1 MSARLPLIILLTC
14 LPGISSLLAAP
25 QVVAVSPPPQSMS
38 APPLTEITVQFD
50 SVMDAATIHGGTVMI
65 LGRWSGIGDGTLAL
79 EDDGKLIRFTPSE
92 PFSSGEWVTV
102 SISRKL
108 LSASGDSLS
117 FGYAW
122 TFWIAASPGTLDL
135 IEIDRI
141 SVREPGE
148 GHIQTYGAHAAD
160 MNDDGYTD
168 LTLPNELSND
178 VRMFLNDGQGAYES
192 FTIEP
197 IPNGNYASANEAVD
211 LNGDTHLDF
220 VVGNGGND
228 QMCVFIGDGTGSF
241 TSATSYQAGSS
252 VRGVAAMDLEGDGDM
267 DIVTTNRNASNL
279 SIFKNNGDGTFQ
291 PRITMEGNG
300 SQETACA
307 AADANGDGILDL
319 FVGAYGSNE
328 MILLLGDGDGGLVFS
343 SKVGAGG
350 SPWMIAAGDV
360 NGDGNV
366 DVVSANAFF
375 NNAAVVLGD
384 GQGGLLP
391 AVTYPVGNFAL
402 AIDLGDLD
410 GDGDLDMVT
419 SNYSSGTWTLYENDG
434 TGLFIDQR
442 TFPAASAGSC
452 ATLHDR
458 DNDGDLDMTG
468 IDEIDDLIFIFDNS
482 PPLSVEHNEPL
493 PEQVELR
500 QNYPNPFNPTTVIRF
515 TIPAVGTSRWGGTV
529 SLQVFDLLGQPVAT
543 LVDGMLEA
551 GNHVVSFDA
560 TGLSS
565 GVYFYRLT
573 AFGATQTRKLIL
585 SR

>member
-1 MSARLPLIILLTC
+1 
-14 LPGISSLLAAP
+14 
-25 QVVAVSPPPQSMS
+25 
-38 APPLTEITVQFD
+38 
-50 SVMDAATIHGGTVMI
+50 
-65 LGRWSGIGDGTLAL
+65 
-79 EDDGKLIRFTPSE
+79 
-92 PFSSGEWVTV
+92 
-102 SISRKL
+102 
-108 LSASGDSLS
+108 
-117 FGYAW
+117 
-122 TFWIAASPGTLDL
+122 
-135 IEIDRI
+135 
-141 SVREPGE
+141 
-148 GHIQTYGAHAAD
+148 
-160 MNDDGYTD
+160 
-168 LTLPNELSND
+168 
-178 VRMFLNDGQGAYES
+178 
-192 FTIEP
+192 
-197 IPNGNYASANEAVD
+197 
-211 LNGDTHLDF
+211 
-220 VVGNGGND
+220 
-228 QMCVFIGDGTGSF
+228 
-241 TSATSYQAGSS
+241 
-252 VRGVAAMDLEGDGDM
+252 MDLEGDGDM